1 MMRFSPFIAEQLLG
15 ISWSFS
21 YRSAK
26 AGILTRAEVLR
37 CSLPPLLQKINTFT
51 SRVEQQKKNSWK
63 KLKASAVFVESKHSQ
78 ILHIV
83 L

>member
-51 SRVEQQKKNSWK
+51 SRVEQ
-63 KLKASAVFVESKHSQ
+63 
-78 ILHIV
+78 
-83 L
+83 